1 MAIIMGNVIGG
12 SAAPLKTLV
21 LQDPSGIEIWGTV
34 TESEQVLTA
43 IASQDI
49 REGKTAVTSDGVVVG
64 SKRIPAYETTQEKI
78 LILQGDEFVIP
89 LSTYDKYNYT
99 KFQCIISKFNTSF
112 DDSVYTDKIVVDD
125 CVYSVNST
133 DVLSSVT
140 KNLSDK
146 SIHLNITNN
155 TEDIYVINYFTYKE
169 ID

>member
-1 MAIIMGNVIGG
+1 MAIYGNVVGGNSGAIG
-12 SAAPLKTLV
+12 KTFILE
-21 LQDPSGIEIWGTV
+21 DPSGLEITGVV

-43 IASQDI
+43 VASQDI
-49 REGKTAVTSDGVVVG
+49 REGKVAITGDGIVTG

-78 LILQGDEFVIP
+78 LILQGDEFIIP

-99 KFQCIISKFNTSF
+99 KLQCVISKFNTSF
-112 DDSVYTDKIVVDD
+112 EDSVYTDKIVVND
-125 CVYSVNST
+125 CVYSVNSM
-133 DVLSSVT
+133 DILSSVT
-140 KNLSDK
+140 KNSTDK